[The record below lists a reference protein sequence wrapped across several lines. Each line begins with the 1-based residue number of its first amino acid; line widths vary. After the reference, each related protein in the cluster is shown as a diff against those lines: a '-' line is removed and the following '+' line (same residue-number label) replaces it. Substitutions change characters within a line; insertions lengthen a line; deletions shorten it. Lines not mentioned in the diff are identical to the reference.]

1 MCYNKDGDDMKRY
14 SLFLFVIGLFFFGIT
29 VNAKSVSLEDVVEVI
44 NSGDITKEFRKD
56 KLSEKDPD
64 TGKKL
69 WKEVEIK
76 ASAINNQVY
85 IQFTYSNDDNV
96 MYSTVVANVLE
107 DGLTLQSNIEYSD
120 KDSEENLKIIR
131 YKIELHDLLPLG
143 EVDASGEWKEIKK
156 YVSGSY
162 INKLNTIFD
171 RCYRK
176 EMHLCRTSVNSYD
189 NHVYTSDVELNEKAA
204 LYALSVLKEEKKA
217 ADNDR
222 LMAMLAVAA
231 VVLVIIILLLKSKE
245 PKPQIMKY

>member
-1 MCYNKDGDDMKRY
+1 MKKY
-14 SLFLFVIGLFFFGIT
+14 SLFLFMVGLFFFGIT
-29 VNAKSVSLEDVVEVI
+29 VNAKDVNLEDVVDVI
-44 NSGDITKEFRKD
+44 NNGDITKEFKKD
-56 KLSEKDPD
+56 KLAEKDPD

-69 WKEVEIK
+69 WKEVEIR
-76 ASAINNQVY
+76 AHLLSNQVY

-96 MYSTVVANVLE
+96 VDNTVIANVLD

-120 KDSEENLKIIR
+120 KDSEEILRIIP
-131 YKIELHDLLPLG
+131 YKIELHDLLPLW
-143 EVDASGEWKEIKK
+143 EVEASGEWKEIKK

-176 EMHLCRTSVNSYD
+176 EMHLCRTSVNTYD
-189 NHVYTSDVELNEKAA
+189 KHVYTSDVELNEKAA
-204 LYALSVLKEEKKA
+204 LYALSVLKEEKKE

-222 LMAMLAVAA
+222 LMAMLAIAA

-245 PKPQIMKY
+245 PKPQVMKY

>member
-56 KLSEKDPD
+56 KLSEKDSD

-131 YKIELHDLLPLG
+131 YKIELHDLLPLW
-143 EVDASGEWKEIKK
+143 EVEASGEWKEIKK

>member
-1 MCYNKDGDDMKRY
+1 M
-14 SLFLFVIGLFFFGIT
+14 
-29 VNAKSVSLEDVVEVI
+29 
-44 NSGDITKEFRKD
+44 
-56 KLSEKDPD
+56 P
-64 TGKKL
+64 L
-69 WKEVEIK
+69 WEVE
-76 ASAINNQVY
+76 
-85 IQFTYSNDDNV
+85 
-96 MYSTVVANVLE
+96 
-107 DGLTLQSNIEYSD
+107 
-120 KDSEENLKIIR
+120 
-131 YKIELHDLLPLG
+131 
-143 EVDASGEWKEIKK
+143 ASGEWKEIKK

-222 LMAMLAVAA
+222 LMAMLAIAA